1 MWGFIVDAILVVI
14 ILICVIVGIAKGF
27 FDSLLS
33 LIGTGLSLV
42 ASVFLAKYVAN
53 FINKIFNFEEFV
65 LEKLD
70 GATAEGGAVKFF
82 SIELSNVEIAK
93 FCVWICAVVVLFLA
107 VKLVIFIL
115 SKIFEAVVTS
125 SQTISG
131 INRVLGMIFG
141 LVKGCVTVI
150 AILALCSLLA
160 QVPVI
165 GDPVYDAIQ
174 SSTVTSKVFD
184 YVDEFCEKNLTEE
197 KVDELIDRIVS
208 QNKENSETEEASPEK
223 VTCYRTNELVLKN

>member
-1 MWGFIVDAILVVI
+1 MWGFIVDAILIVI

-197 KVDELIDRIVS
+197 KVDDLIDRIVS
-208 QNKENSETEEASPEK
+208 QNKENSETEETNPEE
-223 VTCYRTNELVLKN
+223 VAYYHNNQLVLKN